1 MTMDAPMRLKT
12 TPTSSC
18 GHFTGNTL
26 VNPAGRERSI
36 IKALPLMPQPPEAAM
51 LECGFSWQRAFQ
63 SSIHETEPDTVESK
77 IGLARLAILERLVSP
92 ASMDRKE
99 EDALFEALDGLRAF
113 DWQRLLHQEELISSG
128 RLSFHQ

>member
-1 MTMDAPMRLKT
+1 
-12 TPTSSC
+12 
-18 GHFTGNTL
+18 
-26 VNPAGRERSI
+26 
-36 IKALPLMPQPPEAAM
+36 M

-128 RLSFHQ
+128 SLSFRQ